1 MNLRPLWPAALL
13 HRNPPIH
20 KPPNARR
27 FGSTDD
33 VFSRAQQSLDQ
44 ATEAQQ
50 EAIDN
55 PEQSREEKQA
65 LDAQLAQAA
74 EDVDTAKAATEQKL
88 RELEEGDN

>member
-1 MNLRPLWPAALL
+1 
-13 HRNPPIH
+13 
-20 KPPNARR
+20 
-27 FGSTDD
+27 